1 MRSGGEVLQVGC
13 LIAYGLVLIVAAWR
27 DWRTLR
33 IADAFPLTIVGVF
46 GIWAVSG
53 LASDRMSLA
62 EIGLSAALSTGL
74 LIAGAVAF
82 AIGALGGGDAKLL
95 AAASLLA
102 GPAFL
107 VEFLLVV
114 ALAGGAV
121 SLIVLMG
128 LAGETLSA
136 RDEERHRRVPYGPAI
151 AAGGLAVALAR
162 IVG

>member
-1 MRSGGEVLQVGC
+1 VRSGGEVLQFGC

-53 LASDRMSLA
+53 LAS
-62 EIGLSAALSTGL
+62 GL